1 MYIVLNLF
9 LLIYGNGIKYY
20 LIYKNNGIIIFNFI
34 YLIVIK

>member
-20 LIYKNNGIIIFNFI
+20 LIYKKKWNNYI
-34 YLIVIK
+34 